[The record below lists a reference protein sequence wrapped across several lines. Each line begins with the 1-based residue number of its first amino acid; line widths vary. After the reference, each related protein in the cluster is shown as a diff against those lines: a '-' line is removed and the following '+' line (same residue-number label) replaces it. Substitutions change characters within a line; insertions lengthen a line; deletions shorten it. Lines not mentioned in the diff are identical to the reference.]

1 MRKIWASYGCIA
13 VTAVVAAVMLAV
25 PVTAGSGEADRTVR
39 VETAAVSKGTVERI
53 LALSGRVRYE
63 TEYGALAPATGI
75 VAEVYVQPGQRVTAG
90 QALFRMDGTAQEAA
104 VSACLARG
112 ESVSAA
118 LPVEMNGTAEV
129 LQSATAENLTASQ
142 LALEALTVRAQVDGL
157 VQQVNVTSHS
167 GVAAGTLAMALS
179 GEKQQV
185 VVNAALRDAEKL
197 QRGQRASIL
206 VRGAQQAMAT
216 VESIGAAVTDA
227 TTGQVTCEVVLS
239 LDQSLDLPL
248 GAQVEAEVELLR
260 AENVTVVPLQAIS
273 ETGSVW
279 WVADGRAWETDAAVI
294 AQDEVSA
301 WVALPE
307 GVSVVVN
314 SAKELAQGQR
324 VKEMT
329 P

>member
-90 QALFRMDGTAQEAA
+90 QALFRMDGTAQEAV

-206 VRGAQQAMAT
+206 VQGAQQAMAT

>member
-1 MRKIWASYGCIA
+1 
-13 VTAVVAAVMLAV
+13 
-25 PVTAGSGEADRTVR
+25 
-39 VETAAVSKGTVERI
+39 
-53 LALSGRVRYE
+53 
-63 TEYGALAPATGI
+63 
-75 VAEVYVQPGQRVTAG
+75 
-90 QALFRMDGTAQEAA
+90 MDGTAQE
-104 VSACLARG
+104 
-112 ESVSAA
+112 
-118 LPVEMNGTAEV
+118 
-129 LQSATAENLTASQ
+129 
-142 LALEALTVRAQVDGL
+142 
-157 VQQVNVTSHS
+157 
-167 GVAAGTLAMALS
+167 
-179 GEKQQV
+179 
-185 VVNAALRDAEKL
+185 
-197 QRGQRASIL
+197 RGQRASIL
-206 VRGAQQAMAT
+206 VQGAQQAMAT

>member
-1 MRKIWASYGCIA
+1 
-13 VTAVVAAVMLAV
+13 
-25 PVTAGSGEADRTVR
+25 
-39 VETAAVSKGTVERI
+39 
-53 LALSGRVRYE
+53 
-63 TEYGALAPATGI
+63 
-75 VAEVYVQPGQRVTAG
+75 
-90 QALFRMDGTAQEAA
+90 
-104 VSACLARG
+104 
-112 ESVSAA
+112 
-118 LPVEMNGTAEV
+118 
-129 LQSATAENLTASQ
+129 
-142 LALEALTVRAQVDGL
+142 
-157 VQQVNVTSHS
+157 
-167 GVAAGTLAMALS
+167 
-179 GEKQQV
+179 
-185 VVNAALRDAEKL
+185 
-197 QRGQRASIL
+197 
-206 VRGAQQAMAT
+206 MAT

>member
-1 MRKIWASYGCIA
+1 
-13 VTAVVAAVMLAV
+13 MLAV

-90 QALFRMDGTAQEAA
+90 QALFRMDGTTQEAA

-206 VRGAQQAMAT
+206 VQGAQQAMAT

>member
-39 VETAAVSKGTVERI
+39 VETAAVSKGPVERI

-90 QALFRMDGTAQEAA
+90 QALFRHGWNGPGSGGVRLLGAGRKRICGAA
-104 VSACLARG
+104 GGNERYRGSSAICHG
-112 ESVSAA
+112 
-118 LPVEMNGTAEV
+118 G
-129 LQSATAENLTASQ
+129 NLTASQ

-157 VQQVNVTSHS
+157 VQQVNITSHS

-206 VRGAQQAMAT
+206 VQGAQQAMAT

-227 TTGQVTCEVVLS
+227 TTGQVTCQVVLS

>member
-90 QALFRMDGTAQEAA
+90 QALFRMDGAAQEAA

-206 VRGAQQAMAT
+206 VQGAQQAMAT

-239 LDQSLDLPL
+239 MDQSLDLPL

>member
-118 LPVEMNGTAEV
+118 LPVKMNGTAEV

-206 VRGAQQAMAT
+206 VQGAQQAMAT

-227 TTGQVTCEVVLS
+227 TTGQVTCEVV
-239 LDQSLDLPL
+239 LPL

>member
-25 PVTAGSGEADRTVR
+25 PVTAGRGEADRTVR

-90 QALFRMDGTAQEAA
+90 QALFRMDGAAQEAA

-206 VRGAQQAMAT
+206 VQGAQQAMAT

-239 LDQSLDLPL
+239 MDQSLDLPL

>member
-1 MRKIWASYGCIA
+1 MKRN
-13 VTAVVAAVMLAV
+13 M
-25 PVTAGSGEADRTVR
+25 
-39 VETAAVSKGTVERI
+39 
-53 LALSGRVRYE
+53 GRWRR
-63 TEYGALAPATGI
+63 LQGI

-185 VVNAALRDAEKL
+185 AVNAALRDAEKL

-206 VRGAQQAMAT
+206 VQGAQQAMAT